1 MTMPVPA
8 AAPAAAPSP
17 SSPPSPYIHAEWLE
31 DYADIINNDL
41 VLLWTK
47 LRVMEMCLAEQQAGR
62 TQLRLVRGCLA
73 SAAEILMFVVTFVDR
88 TDKRF
93 APVFEAIDVA
103 GGLDEVAKVKAYHDS
118 AA

>member
-8 AAPAAAPSP
+8 GTPAPTPSP
-17 SSPPSPYIHAEWLE
+17 SSPPSPYIHAQWME
-31 DYADIINNDL
+31 DFSDIINQHL
-41 VLLWTK
+41 VPMWTK

-93 APVFEAIDVA
+93 EPVFEAIDVA